1 MNKRYLVD
9 IDTDQMENE
18 FYDVVIVG
26 GGIAGLYSACLMD
39 PSLKVC
45 VLVKGSKEEN
55 NSYLAQGGIAAAIK
69 DDDDPALH
77 LQDTLKAGAGL
88 CDEEAAR
95 VLTSEAGMDIDNLIA
110 FGTNFD
116 KKEDGS
122 INATREG
129 GHSRFRIVHALG
141 DATGKAV
148 VDSLLFEAGK
158 RSNITLLHDCFAVDI
173 LTVGNKAVGIIKGNQ
188 SKLYFADEIVL
199 ASGGIGQVYEKTTN
213 PLIATGDGIA
223 MGQRAG
229 VELMNMEFVQFH
241 PTAFY
246 HENQEGVRFLIS
258 EAVRGEGGILR
269 NAKGERFMQ
278 KYSEMGEIAPRDI
291 VARAIFTEM
300 KNEGSKNVWLDITHM
315 EGDFALKRFPTISAK
330 CSEYGID
337 VRKEWIPVA
346 PVQHYFMGGIKTDLF
361 GKTNVEN
368 LYACGETACT
378 GVHGANRLAS
388 NSLLEG
394 LVFGRRVAID
404 IGKGKG
410 KGKGKEN
417 QASPH
422 KIEIKHHLKCEDL
435 GFDYI
440 NARKRLQHLMD
451 QSAGIVRNKISMEN
465 ALAELSEMD
474 KSINKTYPS
483 ARFDIETANM
493 VQISVEILKAALKR
507 KISVGSHFRID

>member
-1 MNKRYLVD
+1 MHKRYLVD
-9 IDTDQMENE
+9 IDTEHMEKEN
-18 FYDVVIVG
+18 YDVVIVG

-39 PSLKVC
+39 PSLNVC
-45 VLVKGSKEEN
+45 VLVKGNKEEN

-69 DDDDPALH
+69 SDDSPALH
-77 LQDTLKAGAGL
+77 LRDTLNAGAGL
-88 CDEEAAR
+88 CDEEAVR
-95 VLTSEAGMDIDNLIA
+95 VLTDEAGMDIDNLIA

-116 KKEDGS
+116 KKADGS

-158 RSNITLLHDCFAVDI
+158 RKNIVLIHDCFAIDI
-173 LTVGNKAVGIIKGNQ
+173 ITLGNKAIGVIAGDDRKI
-188 SKLYFADEIVL
+188 YYADNVVL

-213 PLIATGDGIA
+213 PLIATADGIA
-223 MGQRAG
+223 MAKRAG
-229 VELMNMEFVQFH
+229 AVLADMEFVQFH

-246 HENQEGVRFLIS
+246 HETQGGVRFLIS

-269 NAKGERFMQ
+269 NSKGERFMP

-300 KNEGSKNVWLDITHM
+300 KSENTKNVWLDTTHM
-315 EGDFALKRFPTISAK
+315 DGDYIVKRFPTISAK
-330 CSEYGID
+330 CLDYGID
-337 VRKEWIPVA
+337 ITKDLIPVS
-346 PVQHYFMGGIKTDLF
+346 PVQHYFMGGIKTDLH
-361 GKTNVEN
+361 GRTNIEN

-404 IGKGKG
+404 IGKGELD
-410 KGKGKEN
+410 KE
-417 QASPH
+417 SLCRSG
-422 KIEIKHHLKCEDL
+422 IVKHSWKCDFPD
-435 GFDYI
+435 FDFEGT
-440 NARKRLQHLMD
+440 RKKVQHLMD
-451 QSAGIVRNKISMEN
+451 MWAGIVRNKESMEN
-465 ALAELSEMD
+465 ALMEISAIEKE
-474 KSINKTYPS
+474 INRTCPKD
-483 ARFDIETANM
+483 RFEIETVNI

-507 KISVGSHFRID
+507 KKSVGSHYRID

>member
-9 IDTDQMENE
+9 IDTDQMEKE

-26 GGIAGLYSACLMD
+26 GGIAGLYAACLLD

-69 DDDDPALH
+69 EDDDPALH

-88 CDEEAAR
+88 CDEEAVH

-148 VDSLLFEAGK
+148 VDALLFEAGK
-158 RSNITLLHDCFAVDI
+158 RSNITLLHDCFVVDI
-173 LTVGNKAVGIIKGNQ
+173 LTDGNKAVGIVTGNE
-188 SKLYFADEIVL
+188 SKLYLADDIVL

-246 HENQEGVRFLIS
+246 LENQEGVRFLIS

-269 NAKGERFMQ
+269 NSKGERFMQ
-278 KYSEMGEIAPRDI
+278 KYSEMREIAPRDI

-300 KNEGSKNVWLDITHM
+300 KNEGTKNVWLDITHM
-315 EGDFALKRFPTISAK
+315 EGDYALKRFPTITGK
-330 CSEYGID
+330 CIEYGID
-337 VRKEWIPVA
+337 VRKDWIPVA
-346 PVQHYFMGGIKTDLF
+346 PVQHYFMGGIKTDLY
-361 GKTNVEN
+361 GKTNIKN

-404 IGKGKG
+404 IGKGK
-410 KGKGKEN
+410 EN
-417 QASPH
+417 QTSSY
-422 KIEIKHHLKCEDL
+422 KSEIKFNSKCEDP

-440 NARKRLQHLMD
+440 NARKTTQHLMD
-451 QSAGIVRNKISMEN
+451 QNAGIVRNKISMEN
-465 ALAELSEMD
+465 ALIEISKID
-474 KSINKTYPS
+474 KRIKNTCPS
-483 ARFDIETANM
+483 TKFDIETANI
-493 VQISVEILKAALKR
+493 VQISVEILKASLKR
-507 KISVGSHFRID
+507 KISVGSHFRLD